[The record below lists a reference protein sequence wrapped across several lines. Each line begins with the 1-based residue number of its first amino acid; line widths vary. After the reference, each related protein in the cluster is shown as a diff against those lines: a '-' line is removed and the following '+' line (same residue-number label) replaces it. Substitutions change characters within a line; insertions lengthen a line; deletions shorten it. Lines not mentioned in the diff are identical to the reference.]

1 VRGNWDK
8 PISSPPVPVWPKDPN
23 NLAVPLPWK
32 HGSISLQ
39 FAAAMRVQEELLKS
53 SYDVDLATAAE
64 ELRVR
69 PANNESRDRRLK
81 LVDY

>member
-1 VRGNWDK
+1 
-8 PISSPPVPVWPKDPN
+8 
-23 NLAVPLPWK
+23 
-32 HGSISLQ
+32 
-39 FAAAMRVQEELLKS
+39 MRVQEELLKS